1 MKAIL
6 TNYRYYVLF
15 VLVAIAIL
23 GIFSVP
29 IDDQPTINWIYC
41 LVSSKVIGFG
51 AVWIISKLTQ
61 RWERMGTI
69 PELIDSI
76 NNF

>member
-1 MKAIL
+1 MKAIF
-6 TNYRYYVLF
+6 TNYRYYVLG
-15 VLVAIAIL
+15 VLLIIAML

-61 RWERMGTI
+61 RWERMGAI